1 MLLCQ
6 NLNLMTKQEG
16 HVIANVL
23 RFGTRVIAHEGL
35 AATSDEEL
43 LPVPPDV
50 LHMDWTVV

>member
-23 RFGTRVIAHEGL
+23 RLGTRVIAHEGL

-43 LPVPPDV
+43 LPVPSDV